1 MAKRKER
8 IVAKVF
14 GYIIVLTSWDE
25 VKLKD
30 FITLMKLQEEE
41 NKEDVK
47 EMLGRER
54 RTLSIVL
61 CQQ

>member
-8 IVAKVF
+8 IVAKDF
-14 GYIIVLTSWDE
+14 GNITVPTSWDE

-41 NKEDVK
+41 KKEDVSLIDI
-47 EMLGRER
+47 MA
-54 RTLSIVL
+54 VL
-61 CQQ
+61 TGTDK